1 MCKFAFARSQVKL
14 KGDSVLYTDTACF
27 KVPSTAA
34 AATAAAATTAAVG
47 EYGMHDPQVL
57 EILLDWGVQAELVL
71 GDAGAQLAGS
81 SGVTAGEAD
90 SGGAASSSK
99 AYLKQKLHY
108 SEDGTKLL
116 DADGGWWVDVVLIQ
130 HVNNK

>member
-1 MCKFAFARSQVKL
+1 MQVACARSQVRL
-14 KGDSVLYTDTACF
+14 KGDSVLYTDTAY
-27 KVPSTAA
+27 SGSAATA
-34 AATAAAATTAAVG
+34 AATAATAVG

-90 SGGAASSSK
+90 SGGAASSSE

-116 DADGGWWVDVVLIQ
+116 DADGG
-130 HVNNK
+130 

>member
-1 MCKFAFARSQVKL
+1 MPRFIHPRS
-14 KGDSVLYTDTACF
+14 
-27 KVPSTAA
+27 
-34 AATAAAATTAAVG
+34 AAATTAAVG

-90 SGGAASSSK
+90 GGSAASSSE

-108 SEDGTKLL
+108 SEDGFKLL
-116 DADGGWWVDVVLIQ
+116 DADGG
-130 HVNNK
+130 